1 LLNLTNLFALLDA
14 RGEKVKLSKE
24 TGISTGNISD
34 WKRGRAKPSAEALCL
49 MADHFNTSVDF
60 LLGRTDIRDA
70 ETKKA
75 PVPEISENGREML
88 ALYEQL
94 PYKEQV
100 LLIGRLQEMV
110 SPLAGDKKEEAEDAT
125 QAS

>member
-1 LLNLTNLFALLDA
+1 MLNLTNLFALLDA

-49 MADHFNTSVDF
+49 MADHFETSVDY
-60 LLGRTDIRDA
+60 LLGRTNIRNPDI
-70 ETKKA
+70 KKA

-88 ALYEQL
+88 ELYEQL

-100 LLIGRLQEMV
+100 LLIGRLQEMLTPIV
-110 SPLAGDKKEEAEDAT
+110 GDKREEST
-125 QAS
+125 QAG

>member
-1 LLNLTNLFALLDA
+1 MD
-14 RGEKVKLSKE
+14 KKD
-24 TGISTGNISD
+24 I
-34 WKRGRAKPSAEALCL
+34 KR
-49 MADHFNTSVDF
+49 
-60 LLGRTDIRDA
+60 
-70 ETKKA
+70 A

-88 ALYEQL
+88 ELYEQL

-110 SPLAGDKKEEAEDAT
+110 SPLAGDKKEETEDAT